1 MRQEKCQLVTSGKQE
16 IMSINIFLYTLQLYL
31 KEEAIISKLKNTK
44 ENVILINQMEK
55 KLYYNSIFVVKYW
68 LNILNK

>member
-16 IMSINIFLYTLQLYL
+16 IMSINIFLYTLQFYL

-44 ENVILINQMEK
+44 EKVILINQLEK
-55 KLYYNSIFVVKYW
+55 NYIIILYLLKSIGYS
-68 LNILNK
+68 LG

>member
-44 ENVILINQMEK
+44 EKVILINQMEK
-55 KLYYNSIFVVKYW
+55 NYTIILYLLKSIGYS
-68 LNILNK
+68 

>member
-1 MRQEKCQLVTSGKQE
+1 MRQEKCQLVTSGKQV

-44 ENVILINQMEK
+44 EKVILINQMEK
-55 KLYYNSIFVVKYW
+55 NLYYNSIFVEKYW
-68 LNILNK
+68 LFIRIK